1 MLCSTLTNVR
11 DVVTEINRSVA
22 STLKTT
28 GPSILGQKAM
38 MEQVITVL
46 GTITTRC
53 HPCQQDLGDEDE
65 NQDEVQGSSEWDWLI
80 IDTAL
85 DVLIG
90 LAAALGSQFAE
101 IWKVFQKPILKFI
114 SSNEHIERSTAVGV
128 VAECIAYMGSAVTP
142 YTATLLPPLMHRLS
156 DEDQETKSNTAYAI
170 GQLVYHSEDE
180 SAYLPSFPQILR
192 NLEPL
197 LQIQAQRLQDNAA
210 GCLCRMILANPN
222 QVPIPEVLPAL
233 VDLLPLKEDYE
244 ENKPVYQCLHK
255 LCTSLPMSPILE
267 ILTKVIDVAGNP
279 TVQELTPR
287 LLPVFQQVL
296 GPPEEQLEDE
306 TKQLV
311 IELVSILQK

>member
-1 MLCSTLTNVR
+1 MPSWPFTLCSVLTNTR

-46 GTITTRC
+46 GTITTKC

-65 NQDEVQGSSEWDWLI
+65 NPDEVQGSSEWDWLI

-128 VAECIAYMGSAVTP
+128 VAECVAYMGSAVTP
-142 YTATLLPPLMHRLS
+142 YTATLLPPLLHRLS

-180 SAYLPSFPQILR
+180 AAYLPSFAQILR

-255 LCTSLPMSPILE
+255 LCTSRPMSASHPLE
-267 ILTKVIDVAGNP
+267 Y
-279 TVQELTPR
+279 
-287 LLPVFQQVL
+287 
-296 GPPEEQLEDE
+296 
-306 TKQLV
+306 
-311 IELVSILQK
+311 